1 MITGRNRRKKIFF
14 KVHFSK
20 KAKMAEKKR
29 PHNLELP
36 RLYPHTHSTCKRPR
50 RNQDGK
56 PQIPER
62 YWGSTYFCIEYPN
75 GIWIDRNGIPQ
86 PNSKRSNRVA
96 IEYYSDDTSEVSEYV
111 PSSES
116 ETSESDAE
124 LVNVELSDVTSN
136 PTVMQET
143 APEVEAEAPKVEA
156 EANAQEISV
165 TANAPEVDAKD
176 Q

>member
-1 MITGRNRRKKIFF
+1 M
-14 KVHFSK
+14 S
-20 KAKMAEKKR
+20 EKKR

-96 IEYYSDDTSEVSEYV
+96 IEYYSDDTSEESEYV

-124 LVNVELSDVTSN
+124 LVNVELSSH
-136 PTVMQET
+136 PTAMQET
-143 APEVEAEAPKVEA
+143 VEAEAPDVEA
-156 EANAQEISV
+156 EAQVEEADGPKVEADTPETEANGQEISV